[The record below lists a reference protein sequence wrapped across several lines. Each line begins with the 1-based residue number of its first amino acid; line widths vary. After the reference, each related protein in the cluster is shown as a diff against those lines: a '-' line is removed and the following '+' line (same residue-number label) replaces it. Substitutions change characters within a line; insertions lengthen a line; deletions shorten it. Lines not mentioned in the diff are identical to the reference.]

1 MIQLQELVLKNRSY
15 RRFRQSEPITTD
27 QVKKWIGLAR
37 LSASGRNMQP
47 LKYAISTQRPL
58 NDSIFSHLAW
68 AGYLSD
74 WKGPAEG
81 ERPAAYIVVLH
92 DTKISGKY
100 YCDDGIAMQSI
111 LLGAVNDGYGG
122 CIIGSVNR
130 AAVAQLLGLPLP
142 WKSCGSSPWENPPK
156 RSSLMK
162 CREMISGTGAM
173 KTASTTCPKEV
184 STNWFGL
191 SPDKQRLY
199 DVGGHLG
206 ILLQPAGGI
215 PEPLFAE
222 RYVNPHQMVPG
233 NDGST

>member
-130 AAVAQLLGLPLP
+130 AAVAQLLGLPPSLEILWIIALGKP
-142 WKSCGSSPWENPPK
+142 AETVVIDEMQGDDIRYWRDENSIHHVPK
-156 RSSLMK
+156 RSIDELVW
-162 CREMISGTGAM
+162 
-173 KTASTTCPKEV
+173 P
-184 STNWFGL
+184 
-191 SPDKQRLY
+191 
-199 DVGGHLG
+199 
-206 ILLQPAGGI
+206 I
-215 PEPLFAE
+215 P
-222 RYVNPHQMVPG
+222 
-233 NDGST
+233 